1 MPGFEFRY
9 RLGGGRPTIRS
20 FVFKNTET
28 LTRGD
33 ILNYEDG
40 RLDLGTLGDAS
51 LVGCAV
57 ETLNG
62 EMGGSQIRVVTDAD
76 AVYGVADPD
85 ARSEG
90 DHLDLI
96 GATGAQGVV
105 TSTGSQFT
113 VVLDSPAEAKTLV
126 RIADG
131 RHHQVGETEGVHRLV
146 GGDLNAAI
154 ARAVVRFHREETG
167 RGPNKA
173 RAFYRDDVIVV
184 VLEDLM
190 TQVERRLVARGEED
204 VVRQMRATLQ
214 NGMRAELVAIVEEL
228 TGTRV
233 RAFMSS
239 NNLDP
244 DMAIQAFV
252 LENAI
257 RPEPDTGGGAR

>member
-9 RLGGGRPTIRS
+9 RLGGGEPTIRG

-40 RLDLGTLGDAS
+40 LLDLGALGDSS

-62 EMGGSQIRVVTDAD
+62 ESGKSQIHVVTDAD
-76 AVYGVADPD
+76 AVYAVADPN

-90 DHLDLI
+90 DHLDL
-96 GATGAQGVV
+96 TGASGGQGVL
-105 TSTGSQFT
+105 TSAASAFT
-113 VVLDSPAEAKTLV
+113 VVVDSPAEAETLV

-131 RHHQVGETEGVHRLV
+131 RHHQVGETDGVQRLV
-146 GGDLNAAI
+146 GGDLNAAV

-173 RAFYRDDVIVV
+173 RSFYRDDVIVV

-214 NGMRAELVAIVEEL
+214 NGMRTELVAIVEQL

-233 RAFMSS
+233 RAFLSS

-252 LENAI
+252 LEEPI
-257 RPEPDTGGGAR
+257 RAEPDSGGAVH

>member
-9 RLGGGRPTIRS
+9 RLGGGQPTIRS

-33 ILNYEDG
+33 ILNYENG
-40 RLDLGTLGDAS
+40 LLDLGAVGDAS
-51 LVGCAV
+51 LVGCAL
-57 ETLNG
+57 ETLDG
-62 EMGGSQIRVVTDAD
+62 EIDKSQMQVVTDAD
-76 AVYGVADPD
+76 AVYGVTDRN
-85 ARSEG
+85 ARSKG
-90 DHLDLI
+90 DHLDL
-96 GATGAQGVV
+96 TGTTGDQGVL
-105 TSTGSQFT
+105 TSAGSEFT
-113 VVLDSPAEAKTLV
+113 VVLDSPAEAETLV

-131 RHHQVGETEGVHRLV
+131 RHHQVGATEGMPRLL
-146 GGDLNAAI
+146 GGDLNAAV
-154 ARAVVRFHREETG
+154 ARAVVHYHREETG

-190 TQVERRLVARGEED
+190 TQVERRLVARGEET
-204 VVRQMRATLQ
+204 VVREMRATLH
-214 NGMRAELVAIVEEL
+214 NGMRTELVAIVEGL

-233 RAFMSS
+233 RAFLSS

-252 LENAI
+252 LEEPI
-257 RPEPDTGGGAR
+257 RPAPNTGGGVR